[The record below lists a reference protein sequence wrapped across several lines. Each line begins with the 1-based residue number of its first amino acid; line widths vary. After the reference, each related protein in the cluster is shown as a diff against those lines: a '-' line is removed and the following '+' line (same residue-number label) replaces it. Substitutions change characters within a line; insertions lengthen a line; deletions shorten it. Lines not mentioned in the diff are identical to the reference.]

1 MAGKLASLLIKIS
14 ADGAAAEKELRS
26 LEKKM
31 TNMAKEFEKVGK
43 TMTKYVTAPL
53 TALAGLS
60 VAAANTQVQAE
71 AKLLNALKGREDVQK
86 RLIAQAGELQSR
98 TTLGD
103 EAIIEQQAFLA
114 ALGLSEKQI
123 GDTIEAAAQLS
134 AALNMDLGS
143 AVKNLAK
150 TYGGMTGEL
159 GEGIPALKELT
170 AEQLKAGEAV
180 KFVNENYKG
189 FAETAADTGAGPLV
203 QLKNALGDLAEQFGV
218 ILLPAVQ
225 NLSRWLKDIVTGF
238 QNLSPT
244 VKTVI
249 VVIGAIAA
257 AIGPLLIV
265 ISKLIASIAI
275 IKLAMPALKIAM
287 AGMLGPISAIVA
299 AVTAIT
305 SAWLGAYNAQRRY
318 INSIKEGGEKVS
330 QIIYSKYFDEYSRP
344 IYSDKDLER
353 KLAEVRERDTGLIEM
368 YERMARGSN
377 EEYAARYRATA
388 DQMRQEILAIEAVI
402 AMRKREREDAAALAK
417 HNTVLNTKLNDEQEE
432 AVGILGELQKKIS
445 ELEKSRL
452 AAQTEDEV
460 KRINFELAK
469 TKAELERISALG
481 EQAPISLSN
490 QVALDGLRISDK
502 DLLTLKPI
510 DLGETTLAP
519 QQMSAFSEALANRAK
534 RAAELI
540 ESVTQVIGS
549 ALANLATTIG
559 EGLGNLMS
567 GLDVDPGKAL
577 LEILGKS
584 LKSLGAALVTYA
596 TTMQAF
602 KDALKRVFL
611 DPWSAILL
619 GTGAY
624 ALGQL
629 FENMAKEPIKLASGG
644 LAYGPTLAVVGDNR
658 GAASDPEVIAP
669 LSKLRNYMGGQ
680 QLELVGGVTFEL
692 RGDVARAIINRENVR
707 LNRKG

>member
-14 ADGAAAEKELRS
+14 ADGASAEKELRS

-31 TNMAKEFEKVGK
+31 TNLAKEFEKVGK
-43 TMTKYVTAPL
+43 TLTKNVTAPL

-60 VAAANTQVQAE
+60 VAAANTQLQAE
-71 AKLLNALKGREDVQK
+71 AKLLNALQGREDVQQ

-170 AEQLKAGEAV
+170 TEQLKAGEAV

-225 NLSRWLKDIVTGF
+225 KLSSWLKDIVTKF

-244 VKTVI
+244 AKTVI
-249 VVIGAIAA
+249 VVIGALAA
-257 AIGPLLIV
+257 AIGPLLLV

-305 SAWLGAYNAQRRY
+305 TAWLGAYNAQRRY
-318 INSIKEGGEKVS
+318 INSISEAGDKMS
-330 QIIYSKYFDEYSRP
+330 QIAYSKHFDEYSRP
-344 IYSDKDLER
+344 IYSDEDLER
-353 KLAEVRERDTGLIEM
+353 KLAEVRERDRGKIEM

-377 EEYAARYRATA
+377 EENAAAYRARA
-388 DQMRQEILAIEAVI
+388 EQLRQEALAIEAVI
-402 AMRKREREDAAALAK
+402 AVRKREREDAAALAK
-417 HNTVLNTKLNDEQEE
+417 HNTVLNTKLKDEEE
-432 AVGILGELQKKIS
+432 ETVGILGELQKKIS

-452 AAQTEDEV
+452 AAQTEEEV
-460 KRINFELAK
+460 RRINFELAK
-469 TKAELERISALG
+469 TKAELERISNLG
-481 EQAPISLSN
+481 KQTPISLSN
-490 QVALDGLRISDK
+490 QDALDGLRISDE

-510 DLGETTLAP
+510 DFGETNLAT
-519 QQMSAFSEALANRAK
+519 QQMSAYWQAFADRAK
-534 RAAELI
+534 RAGELI
-540 ESVTQVIGS
+540 DSVTQVIGS
-549 ALANLATTIG
+549 SLANLSTTIG
-559 EGLGNLMS
+559 EGLGNLLS

-577 LEILGKS
+577 LEVLGKS

-619 GTGAY
+619 GTGAI
-624 ALGQL
+624 ALGQW
-629 FENMAKEPIKLASGG
+629 FVNKASKPIKLASGG

>member
-60 VAAANTQVQAE
+60 VAAANTQLQAE
-71 AKLLNALKGREDVQK
+71 AKLLNALQGREDVQQ

-170 AEQLKAGEAV
+170 TEQLKAGEAV

-189 FAETAADTGAGPLV
+189 FAETAADTGAGPLT

-225 NLSRWLKDIVTGF
+225 NLSRWLKDIVTSF
-238 QNLSPT
+238 QNLSPA

-275 IKLAMPALKIAM
+275 IKLALPALKIAM

-299 AVTAIT
+299 AVTAIA

-318 INSIKEGGEKVS
+318 INSIKEGGEKAS

-388 DQMRQEILAIEAVI
+388 DQMRQEILALEAVI
-402 AMRKREREDAAALAK
+402 AMRKREREDAAAFAK
-417 HNTVLNTKLNDEQEE
+417 HNTVLNTKLNDEEE
-432 AVGILGELQKKIS
+432 ETVGILGELQKKIS

-452 AAQTEDEV
+452 AAETEEEV

-469 TKAELERISALG
+469 TKAELERISNLG
-481 EQAPISLSN
+481 KQTPISLSN
-490 QVALDGLRISDK
+490 QDALDGLRISDE

-510 DLGETTLAP
+510 DFGETTLAT
-519 QQMSAFSEALANRAK
+519 QKMSAYWQAFADRAK
-534 RAAELI
+534 RAGELI
-540 ESVTQVIGS
+540 DSVTQVIGS

-559 EGLGNLMS
+559 EGLGNLLS

-577 LEILGKS
+577 LEVLGNS

-611 DPWSAILL
+611 DPWSAIIL
-619 GTGAY
+619 GTGAI
-624 ALGQL
+624 ALGQW
-629 FENMAKEPIKLASGG
+629 FVNKASKPIKLASGG